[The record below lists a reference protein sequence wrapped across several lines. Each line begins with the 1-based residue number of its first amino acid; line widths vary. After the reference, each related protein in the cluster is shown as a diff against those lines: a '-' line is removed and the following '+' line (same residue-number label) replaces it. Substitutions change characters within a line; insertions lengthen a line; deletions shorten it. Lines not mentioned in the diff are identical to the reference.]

1 MALHVIGE
9 RCPSCRK
16 KGLVLGA
23 FSPLSGSGVSPFST
37 DPLAFRPMGWR
48 IERLSCMRAAC
59 SYCGYVV
66 VALTPDALRRLKE
79 ALKQERLQETFVY
92 HAKRRKNKARD

>member
-9 RCPSCRK
+9 RCPACRR

-23 FSPLSGSGVSPFST
+23 FNSLTGGAVSPFSA

-59 SYCGYVV
+59 SHCGYVI
-66 VALTPDALRRLKE
+66 VALTPEALKRIRE
-79 ALKQERLQETFVY
+79 VLKQERLEETFVY
-92 HAKRRKNKARD
+92 HPKRSRKKA

>member
-9 RCPSCRK
+9 RCPACRR

-23 FSPLSGSGVSPFST
+23 FNPLTGSAVSPFSA

-48 IERLSCMRAAC
+48 LERLSCMRAAC
-59 SYCGYVV
+59 SHCGYVI
-66 VALTPDALRRLKE
+66 VALTPEALQRLRE
-79 ALKQERLQETFVY
+79 ALKKERLDETFVY
-92 HAKRRKNKARD
+92 HPKRRRKKT